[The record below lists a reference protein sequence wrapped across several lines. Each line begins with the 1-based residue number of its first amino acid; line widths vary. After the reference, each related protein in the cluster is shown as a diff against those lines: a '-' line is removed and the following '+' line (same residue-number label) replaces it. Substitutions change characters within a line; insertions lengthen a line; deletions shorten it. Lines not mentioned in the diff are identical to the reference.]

1 MLCYSPDFPIN
12 GYAPLTVQFINNSF
26 GASTYLWD
34 FGDGSSAYTPPEDNV
49 QGMANPQH
57 PYFSPG
63 VYTVTLTGFY
73 GQFGLHKTRTNYV
86 SVSVYNM
93 SANFAANPKSG
104 VAPLEVSFSN
114 LSTNADTYAW
124 DFGSGSATSTL
135 FGPTQSY
142 IDPGIYT
149 VGLVASATN
158 IGCSPSSVQYISNSY
173 ISVTAPII
181 PSTCDGPYLQEF
193 DGGIMGYK
201 PFTQQFIYSLGS
213 LQTPVTFSYN
223 VLQSASRYVVSIN
236 NITQLDTQWLCPNA
250 PVQGEVDN
258 INNAMLPYGPTPN
271 PSYLSASIGNVV
283 YAPGGA
289 GTIYFTKNNPA
300 FTTKVQV
307 FNPFNTTCSFTMSC
321 PTPLPPPIV
330 VPLTSVTYS
339 CNTTI
344 TQHSDVNGTPYPYVF
359 GVNFVGTFSDDD
371 LTLTWTNNNPI
382 RIICYYPGDG
392 GAPNVSFN
400 GITRPYNR
408 WIIGDT
414 GYQGVNNATTQGQL
428 TTALVA
434 KGEGAQSIVGN
445 LKTVAIS
452 LLENEFFGGGAMNSV
467 STPNKVFMIEVHA
480 PIPGTTYTVKL
491 TCPF

>member
-1 MLCYSPDFPIN
+1 
-12 GYAPLTVQFINNSF
+12 
-26 GASTYLWD
+26 
-34 FGDGSSAYTPPEDNV
+34 
-49 QGMANPQH
+49 
-57 PYFSPG
+57 
-63 VYTVTLTGFY
+63 
-73 GQFGLHKTRTNYV
+73 
-86 SVSVYNM
+86 
-93 SANFAANPKSG
+93 
-104 VAPLEVSFSN
+104 
-114 LSTNADTYAW
+114 
-124 DFGSGSATSTL
+124 
-135 FGPTQSY
+135 
-142 IDPGIYT
+142 
-149 VGLVASATN
+149 
-158 IGCSPSSVQYISNSY
+158 
-173 ISVTAPII
+173 
-181 PSTCDGPYLQEF
+181 
-193 DGGIMGYK
+193 
-201 PFTQQFIYSLGS
+201 
-213 LQTPVTFSYN
+213 
-223 VLQSASRYVVSIN
+223 
-236 NITQLDTQWLCPNA
+236 
-250 PVQGEVDN
+250 
-258 INNAMLPYGPTPN
+258 
-271 PSYLSASIGNVV
+271 
-283 YAPGGA
+283 
-289 GTIYFTKNNPA
+289 
-300 FTTKVQV
+300 
-307 FNPFNTTCSFTMSC
+307 
-321 PTPLPPPIV
+321 
-330 VPLTSVTYS
+330 VTYS